1 MKVSGL
7 SILTRKVLVT
17 RRFGADAWRGFFRD
31 VALARPAFRRPIT
44 STSFVALADYLA
56 FHDELARRFYP
67 GGDRALVEL
76 GAEAARFAL
85 VEGPLKDFIREPGIG
100 ALAEA
105 FPKLWERYFTETSS
119 RTEATL
125 TEHGIECHVRELP
138 AWHEYFEHVVVGYM
152 QELLELHCAS
162 PVSAQRLTHGRGP
175 DYAYLFV
182 TDPVHAAALESLAEP
197 DDRGSR
203 PPPSTRVSARVLTER
218 ELEVLRLVGHG
229 KTNREIGFLLGISHK
244 TVQHHI
250 AHAYDKAGIYSR
262 AGAAL
267 WLAERGLVA

>member
-1 MKVSGL
+1 MQVSGL

-17 RRFGADAWRGFFRD
+17 RRFGAEAWRSFYRD
-31 VALARPAFRRPIT
+31 VALTHSAFRRPIT
-44 STSFVALADYLA
+44 STSFVALPDYLA

-67 GGDRALVEL
+67 GGDAALIEL
-76 GAEAARFAL
+76 GAESARFTL
-85 VEGPLKDFIREPGIG
+85 LEGPLKDFIREPAIH

-105 FPKLWERYFTETSS
+105 FPKLWQRYFAETSS
-119 RTEATL
+119 RAEATL
-125 TEHGIECHVRELP
+125 TDHGIECRVCELP
-138 AWHEYFEHVVVGYM
+138 AWHAYFEHVVVGYM
-152 QELLELHCAS
+152 QELLDLHCAS

-182 TDPVHAAALESLAEP
+182 TDPVYAGTDRARAEP
-197 DDRGSR
+197 GDRGSR
-203 PPPSTRVSARVLTER
+203 RPSERVLTER

-244 TVQHHI
+244 TVQHHV

-267 WLAERGLVA
+267 WLAERGLAV